1 MEMSLR
7 RIETSTAEVTTAEA
21 SAERL
26 AVEEREV
33 SNWYRNVWITDA
45 ISSLGFI
52 SEERKPASPQCFLS
66 FPND

>member
-7 RIETSTAEVTTAEA
+7 RIETSTAEVTIAEA

-33 SNWYRNVWITDA
+33 RN
-45 ISSLGFI
+45 
-52 SEERKPASPQCFLS
+52 
-66 FPND
+66 